1 MKKIF
6 GIMVLC
12 LLLSGNAYSG
22 EYSGLLKKAKTKNSD
37 KLLKVLDET
46 ILGLEFEKDVV
57 QICYDAIRIINRE
70 KLNKTINEIKKCE
83 PLVNRYMDYIDL
95 TKIYENKNFAK
106 KLDKIYYKIQDGK
119 ITSVT
124 LKDFENK
131 LYKLGNV
138 AKEIDDLYTEIRL
151 LDPRDK

>member
-124 LKDFENK
+124 LKDFKNK

>member
-1 MKKIF
+1 
-6 GIMVLC
+6 MVLC

-124 LKDFENK
+124 LKDFKNK

>member
-138 AKEIDDLYTEIRL
+138 AKEIDDVYTEIRL

>member
-1 MKKIF
+1 
-6 GIMVLC
+6 
-12 LLLSGNAYSG
+12 LSGNAYSG

>member
-1 MKKIF
+1 
-6 GIMVLC
+6 MVLC

-131 LYKLGNV
+131 
-138 AKEIDDLYTEIRL
+138 
-151 LDPRDK
+151 P

>member
-1 MKKIF
+1 
-6 GIMVLC
+6 MVLC